1 MAEGPAMYR
10 TLGKAFST
18 TWKTVDREVL
28 LPEENRLFSAT
39 TALGIGVGSIARIF
53 VSIYQDPI

>member
-1 MAEGPAMYR
+1 MYR